1 MPGGGPRGGR
11 TPFVTPK
18 NEDAE
23 RVRTRSPLLILHSY
37 AMACHPEL
45 ASPGWTAR
53 LGAAQQPCRQTGTRD
68 RQTGEGL
75 EVKLG
80 ACRDVTDAV
89 VTSSTVTDTNTCTAD

>member
-1 MPGGGPRGGR
+1 M
-11 TPFVTPK
+11 TPK
-18 NEDAE
+18 NEDTAGE
-23 RVRTRSPLLILHSY
+23 RTRLPPLIFHSY

-45 ASPGWTAR
+45 ASKEKTAR

-75 EVKLG
+75 EVKPG
-80 ACRDVTDAV
+80 ACRDVMDTM